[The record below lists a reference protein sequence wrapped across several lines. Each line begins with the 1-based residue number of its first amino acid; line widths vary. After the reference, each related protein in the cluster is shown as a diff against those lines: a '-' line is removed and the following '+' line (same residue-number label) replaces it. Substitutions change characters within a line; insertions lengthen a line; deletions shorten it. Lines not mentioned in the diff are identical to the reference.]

1 MSNCSIILVIVV
13 HLKQYVMVSI
23 SQVHDTL
30 SNEKSKNPRIYT
42 FAGNKNVEKY
52 MYH

>member
-1 MSNCSIILVIVV
+1 MNNCSIVIVFIV
-13 HLKQYVMVSI
+13 HLKKYVLVSI

-42 FAGNKNVEKY
+42 FAGNTHVEKY

>member
-1 MSNCSIILVIVV
+1 MSNCSIVLVFIV
-13 HLKQYVMVSI
+13 HLKKYVMVSI

-42 FAGNKNVEKY
+42 FANNKNVEKY